1 MRCSCARLCDAKR
14 SSSFQFI
21 QKRKRGLLQKNST
34 LLRTPKPLAKSERE
48 RDEGE
53 RDININNIIIA
64 MTSFVEELKATCAK
78 LSQKG
83 KGVLAADESTGT
95 IGKRFQSID
104 VENVE
109 ENRRFWR
116 ETLFEAKDVEKY
128 ISGVILFEETLYAKT
143 EDGTQRLTEILTKND
158 IVPGIKVDKGA
169 TIQVGKDG
177 DGETDTNGMDGLG
190 DRCKEYYKAGAR
202 FAKWR
207 AVLKIDVEKA
217 LPSADAVEAN
227 AKSLARYAK
236 ICQEN
241 GLVPIVE
248 PEIVPDGGHDV
259 EVSRTVT
266 KGVLTKVFEHLK
278 KENVSLEL
286 MVLKPN
292 MVTPGSGNEES
303 EKDDLKVAEY
313 TNEVLLECVP
323 ETVPAILFLSGGQS
337 EDAASRRL
345 NLMHKL
351 QKESGKAFPWTLSYS
366 YGRALQASALK
377 AWSGDN
383 GNASKAQEAFIEK
396 AKSCSLASLGEL

>member
-1 MRCSCARLCDAKR
+1 VKHLQNKKTSISKR
-14 SSSFQFI
+14 EE
-21 QKRKRGLLQKNST
+21 
-34 LLRTPKPLAKSERE
+34 ERE
-48 RDEGE
+48 REQKPTETNRKEEE
-53 RDININNIIIA
+53 RIMSPHA
-64 MTSFVEELKATCAK
+64 ETLKATCAK
-78 LSQKG
+78 LSEAG
-83 KGVLAADESTGT
+83 KGILAADESTGT
-95 IGKRFQSID
+95 IGKRFASIG
-104 VENVE
+104 VENIE
-109 ENRRFWR
+109 DNRRFWR
-116 ETLFEAKDVEKY
+116 ETLFTAGDVEKY
-128 ISGVILFEETLYAKT
+128 ISGVILFEETLYAKS
-143 EDGTQRLTEILTKND
+143 EDGSQTLTEILTKKD

-169 TIQVGKDG
+169 TIPVGKEG
-177 DGETDTNGMDGLG
+177 DGETDTDGMDGLG
-190 DRCKEYYKAGAR
+190 ERCEAYYKAGAR

-227 AKSLARYAK
+227 VKSLARYAK

-248 PEIVPDGGHDV
+248 PEIVPDGAHDV
-259 EVSRTVT
+259 EISRTVT
-266 KGVLTKVFEHLK
+266 KNVLTKVFEHLN
-278 KENVSLEL
+278 KENVDLEL

-313 TNEVLLECVP
+313 TNEVLLACVP
-323 ETVPAILFLSGGQS
+323 EVVPAILFLSGGQS
-337 EDAASRRL
+337 EDAACRRL

-351 QKESGKAFPWTLSYS
+351 QKDSGKAFPWTLSYS

-383 GNASKAQEAFIEK
+383 SNASKAQDAFIEK

>member
-1 MRCSCARLCDAKR
+1 LEHERRRKETSTHFARNPHE
-14 SSSFQFI
+14 Q
-21 QKRKRGLLQKNST
+21 Q
-34 LLRTPKPLAKSERE
+34 KPLREARTMTGFDDALKS
-48 RDEGE
+48 
-53 RDININNIIIA
+53 
-64 MTSFVEELKATCAK
+64 TCAK
-78 LSQKG
+78 LSEPG
-83 KGVLAADESTGT
+83 KGILAADESTGT
-95 IGKRFQSID
+95 IGKRFQSIG

-109 ENRRFWR
+109 ANRRFWR
-116 ETLFEAKDVEKY
+116 ETLFTAKDVEKY
-128 ISGVILFEETLYAKT
+128 ISGVILFEETLYAKS
-143 EDGTQRLTEILTKND
+143 EDGTETLTEILRKKD

-169 TIQVGKDG
+169 TIPVGKDG
-177 DGETDTNGMDGLG
+177 DGETDTDGMDGLG
-190 DRCKEYYKAGAR
+190 ERCAAFYKAGAR

-227 AKSLARYAK
+227 AKSLAKYAK

-248 PEIVPDGGHDV
+248 PEIVPDGKHDV
-259 EVSRTVT
+259 EVSKMVT
-266 KGVLTKVFEHLK
+266 KNVLTKVFEHLN
-278 KENVSLEL
+278 KENVNLEL

-313 TNEVLLECVP
+313 TNEVLLACVP
-323 ETVPAILFLSGGQS
+323 EAVPAILFLSGGQS

-345 NLMHKL
+345 NLMHKM
-351 QKESGKAFPWTLSYS
+351 QKESDKTFPWTLSYS

-383 GNASKAQEAFIEK
+383 SNAGKAQEAFIEK

>member
-1 MRCSCARLCDAKR
+1 MSPHAD
-14 SSSFQFI
+14 
-21 QKRKRGLLQKNST
+21 T
-34 LLRTPKPLAKSERE
+34 
-48 RDEGE
+48 
-53 RDININNIIIA
+53 
-64 MTSFVEELKATCAK
+64 LKATCAK
-78 LSQKG
+78 LSEAG
-83 KGVLAADESTGT
+83 KGILAADESTGT
-95 IGKRFQSID
+95 IGKRFASIG
-104 VENVE
+104 VENIE
-109 ENRRFWR
+109 DNRRFWR
-116 ETLFEAKDVEKY
+116 ETLFTAGDVEKY
-128 ISGVILFEETLYAKT
+128 ISGVILFEETLYAKS
-143 EDGTQRLTEILTKND
+143 EDGSQTLTEILTKKD

-169 TIQVGKDG
+169 TIPVGKEG
-177 DGETDTNGMDGLG
+177 DGETDTDGMDGLG
-190 DRCKEYYKAGAR
+190 ERCEAYYKAGAR

-248 PEIVPDGGHDV
+248 PEIVPDGAHDV

-266 KGVLTKVFEHLK
+266 KNVLTKVFEHLN
-278 KENVSLEL
+278 KENVDLEL

-313 TNEVLLECVP
+313 TNEVLLACVP
-323 ETVPAILFLSGGQS
+323 EVVPAILFLSGGQS
-337 EDAASRRL
+337 EDAACRRL

-351 QKESGKAFPWTLSYS
+351 QKDSGKAFPWTLSYS

-383 GNASKAQEAFIEK
+383 SNASKAQEAFMEK